1 MGFSKF
7 FNTYETVEPPPIIEP
22 TIQLSAPHSSFV
34 DYVSKPT
41 KSNDITI
48 YPVTKQ
54 KESFYRTDF
63 SPVNKPAIRNTYLTN
78 NTTDRQRIET
88 FPVITDPSLV
98 NVDIEDL
105 LKQEGITSVN
115 GKKIKF
121 GSRSR
126 RADNTS
132 YGVKNSHHKEIDQ
145 HTGYANARDISIVG
159 GTDKDYADF
168 RKMLLDNDRIRQWFS
183 QKKWGIINEITPY
196 VMRRTNATG
205 RHFHFGPDQW
215 AVRTWR
221 GWIDNPN
228 IDVTKVF

>member
-7 FNTYETVEPPPIIEP
+7 FNTYEIVEPPPITE
-22 TIQLSAPHSSFV
+22 SSFRLSMPTSSFI
-34 DYVSKPT
+34 DYQPSSKP
-41 KSNDITI
+41 KSNNITI

-54 KESFYRTDF
+54 EESFYRTDF

-78 NTTDRQRIET
+78 NTTQRIET
-88 FPVITDPSLV
+88 FPVITNPSLV
-98 NVDIEDL
+98 NIDIEDL

>member
-7 FNTYETVEPPPIIEP
+7 FNTYETVEPPPIIES
-22 TIQLSAPHSSFV
+22 TIQLSTPHSSFI

-54 KESFYRTDF
+54 EESFYRTDF
-63 SPVNKPAIRNTYLTN
+63 SPVNKPTIRNTN
-78 NTTDRQRIET
+78 HIADRQYIET
-88 FPVITDPSLV
+88 FPVITNPTLV
-98 NVDIEDL
+98 NTDIEDL

-132 YGVKNSHHKEIDQ
+132 YGVKNSHHKEIDK
-145 HTGYANARDISIVG
+145 HNGYANARDISIVG
-159 GTDKDYADF
+159 GTDKDYSDF